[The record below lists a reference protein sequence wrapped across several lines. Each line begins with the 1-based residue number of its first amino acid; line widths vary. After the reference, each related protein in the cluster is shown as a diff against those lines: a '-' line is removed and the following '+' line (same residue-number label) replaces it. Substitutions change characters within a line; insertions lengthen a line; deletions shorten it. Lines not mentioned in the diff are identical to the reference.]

1 MLSHPFGNLESRDE
15 VGTTEKVNVGFW
27 CDTVICFCAFQAKKN
42 LVWFISVG
50 FMVKEGPVTM
60 SLPPA
65 LSALLLP
72 LAESDPQSDT
82 HNFLNLTHTT
92 FSI

>member
-1 MLSHPFGNLESRDE
+1 MSASGVTPSFVSVHSKQRKTWFGSYQLLSWLKLGQ
-15 VGTTEKVNVGFW
+15 T
-27 CDTVICFCAFQAKKN
+27 
-42 LVWFISVG
+42 
-50 FMVKEGPVTM
+50 VKEGPVTM

-65 LSALLLP
+65 VSALLLP
-72 LAESDPQSDT
+72 LGESVPQSDT